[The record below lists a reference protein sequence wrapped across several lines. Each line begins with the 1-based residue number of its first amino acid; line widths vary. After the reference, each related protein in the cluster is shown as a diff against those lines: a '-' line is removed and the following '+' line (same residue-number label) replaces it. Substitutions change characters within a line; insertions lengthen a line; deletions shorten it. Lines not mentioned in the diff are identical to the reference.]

1 MKTSSV
7 DELELEL
14 RRLPHVVFVA
24 MADDGALTTVQVVA
38 PASTDP
44 SALRL
49 QAEQLCRYHVDGAFR
64 VDVSGGSRPA
74 RVRLLDVQIRK
85 GEAPQAAS
93 GAARDEEVEVH
104 LGYRGQRTI
113 GRGPAGDPSGAAV
126 ATFDALQRLGAKV
139 PFALE
144 AAALFEHELG
154 DGVMVVLT
162 SPAIGTRYGVAAGM
176 NVEQA
181 AARATL
187 HALNRFLA
195 GQAFPAAAVATA

>member
-1 MKTSSV
+1 MTGSTL

-14 RRLPHVVFVA
+14 RRLPNVVFVGIDE
-24 MADDGALTTVQVVA
+24 ADGLTAVQVVA
-38 PASTDP
+38 PTSSDAQ
-44 SALRL
+44 ALRT
-49 QAEQLCRYHVDGAFR
+49 QAEQLCRYHVDGVFR
-64 VDVSGGSRPA
+64 VDVAGGTRPA

-85 GEAPQAAS
+85 EG
-93 GAARDEEVEVH
+93 DEEVEVH
-104 LGYRGQRTI
+104 LGYRGERTV
-113 GRGPAGDPSGAAV
+113 GRGPAGDPSGAAA
-126 ATFDALQRLGAKV
+126 ATFDALQRLGAQV

-162 SPAIGTRYGVAAGM
+162 SPVIGTRYGVAAGRSM
-176 NVEQA
+176 EQA

-195 GQAFPAAAVATA
+195 DQAWVTAPTPAAV